1 MKRRSW
7 PMVLPHIGAFPFGTH
22 RRMKASSASSA
33 SASVTV
39 DALTRSIR
47 PERPCVPLFHASILS
62 SVSSLWWMANTGP
75 SASMF
80 RCISVTTKATSMM
93 RSVSGSR
100 PVISMSSQT
109 RFISLGRWGA
119 GGFADPSAISVACD
133 IILSWRSP
141 SNPPFSHRHSMYSLA
156 FSILFVSFLVLTL
169 IVRFWLASRHIR
181 HVLRHRAAVPA
192 EFAEKIPLAAH
203 QKAADYTVAKTK
215 LGMLTLLVGLQWL
228 SVEIFRHTGAGMTY
242 QIALIVGFTLISG
255 VIDLPFDYYKQFGME
270 QHFGFNKMTRT
281 LFFTDMVKSG
291 AVGAAIGLPLVW
303 VVLTLMGKA
312 GGLWWL
318 YAWLVLSA
326 FQLLMMVL
334 APTLIMPL
342 FNKFTPLAD
351 ETLKSRIEGLMQRVG
366 FASKGL
372 FVMDGSKRSAHGNA
386 YFSGFGANKRI
397 VFFDTLLSRLA
408 PQEIEAV
415 LAHELGHFKLKHI
428 VKRIAMMFLISL
440 GFLALLGYLKTQPWF
455 YAGLGVNPVAL
466 TLSGQGQGTD
476 ALALLLFMLV
486 LPVFT
491 FLLGPLSSLSSRKH
505 EFEADAFA
513 ATHTQADDLVSALV
527 KMYEDNASTL
537 TPDPLHSAFYDS
549 HPPASVR
556 IRHLKGATA

>member
-1 MKRRSW
+1 
-7 PMVLPHIGAFPFGTH
+7 
-22 RRMKASSASSA
+22 
-33 SASVTV
+33 
-39 DALTRSIR
+39 
-47 PERPCVPLFHASILS
+47 
-62 SVSSLWWMANTGP
+62 
-75 SASMF
+75 
-80 RCISVTTKATSMM
+80 
-93 RSVSGSR
+93 
-100 PVISMSSQT
+100 
-109 RFISLGRWGA
+109 
-119 GGFADPSAISVACD
+119 
-133 IILSWRSP
+133 
-141 SNPPFSHRHSMYSLA
+141 MYSLA
-156 FSILFVSFLVLTL
+156 FSILFVSFLILTL

-181 HVLRHRAAVPA
+181 HVLGHRATVPA

-215 LGMLTLLVGLQWL
+215 FGLMALLINSAVLIGFTLLGGLQWL
-228 SVEIFRHTGAGMTY
+228 SAQVFQLSGPGMVYQLGLLAGFA
-242 QIALIVGFTLISG
+242 ILSG
-255 VIDLPFDYYKQFGME
+255 LIDLPFDYYRQFGME
-270 QHFGFNKMTRT
+270 QRFGFNKMSRA
-281 LFFTDMVKSG
+281 LFFADMLKG
-291 AVGAAIGLPLVW
+291 AALGAAIGLPLVW
-303 VVLTLMGKA
+303 VVLTLMDKS
-312 GGLWWL
+312 GGLWWF
-318 YAWLVLSA
+318 YAWLVWSG

-334 APTLIMPL
+334 FPTVIAPL

-351 ETLKSRIEGLMQRVG
+351 DSLKARIEGLMTRVG

-428 VKRIAMMFLISL
+428 IKRIVMMFAISL
-440 GFLALLGYLKTQPWF
+440 GFLALLGYLKNQVWF
-455 YAGLGVNPVAL
+455 YTGLGVDPL
-466 TLSGQGQGTD
+466 ILPGQSND
-476 ALALLLFMLV
+476 AMALLLFMLV

-491 FLLGPLSSLSSRKH
+491 FLFGPLTSISSRKH

-513 ATHTQADDLVSALV
+513 ARHTDSRDLVSALV

-556 IRHLKGATA
+556 IRQLNLAAQ